1 MGGGGWVAG
10 LTENKTK
17 PSSWG
22 LAELG
27 NKQTNKHKE
36 QNFQATEFPTSDI
49 LCSTM
54 ASHQVNAVLGNI
66 HDIVQSSGLHFMIN
80 LTPWSSYITIR
91 RKFTDQGNLTASLLP
106 PSSGDQAFTKQ
117 CLHNCD
123 QLLAENNLLRFKNQ
137 ALENAQADSEEETKV
152 VEANSKQVV
161 SNLHSKIDMLESK
174 NKSLEARI
182 IEKEAEK
189 TALKKEIGV
198 KDEIILS
205 INTGFNQKVKELKD
219 RIETFEELEAKRRKQ
234 EKEAL
239 RKEKKELKKLK
250 KKTRKDEERKLSS
263 FQPDIDSLD
272 NNNED
277 CTICAEPIPDY
288 KPSLFNG
295 IEMNPACE
303 SCKEFSSDTEAHS
316 EEIVTPTDS
325 PFLDTTSL
333 VSASLATNSLASTSL
348 TTTSLATT
356 SLSTTSLATIRMAPT
371 TMDTT
376 SLNLIK
382 QDARNIP
389 SEKTSK
395 YVREPWKCDLCEF
408 TTKMGYTF
416 EQVLHKKFHEDE
428 AKT

>member
-1 MGGGGWVAG
+1 
-10 LTENKTK
+10 
-17 PSSWG
+17 
-22 LAELG
+22 
-27 NKQTNKHKE
+27 
-36 QNFQATEFPTSDI
+36 
-49 LCSTM
+49 M

-272 NNNED
+272 NNNDASSGSDIEKHVTKLETED

-356 SLSTTSLATIRMAPT
+356 SLATTSLSTTSLATIRMAPT

-408 TTKMGYTF
+408 TTKIGIYI
-416 EQVLHKKFHEDE
+416 
-428 AKT
+428 